1 MMYLLDCLLN
11 FIRRVLDTIFARRIT
26 NSLLIFVKTNTGTV
40 VPVGLDPKWEVRDVK
55 EFVAP
60 KLGMTPEEVCFLTH
74 HLVID
79 IQIFYAL
86 CITYFFF
93 YSRIMLFL

>member
-1 MMYLLDCLLN
+1 MMYIIDCLLS

-60 KLGMTPEEVCFLTH
+60 KLGMTPEEVCLYTYC
-74 HLVID
+74 LVICLF
-79 IQIFYAL
+79 IELTPAMLMSEAYNI
-86 CITYFFF
+86 I
-93 YSRIMLFL
+93 SRPI

>member
-1 MMYLLDCLLN
+1 MSVVMNFFGGLLN
-11 FIRRVLDTIFARRIT
+11 FIRRVLDAIFTRRIT

-60 KLGMTPEEVCFLTH
+60 KLGLTPEEVGSHSHYEL
-74 HLVID
+74 
-79 IQIFYAL
+79 Y
-86 CITYFFF
+86 
-93 YSRIMLFL
+93 